1 MWWKTKEYEFIFRG
15 CSSIKDVH
23 NYVSDINNCKFC
35 NNGSFY
41 LKLKNIPIKQKDFC
55 TAVIKVEFR
64 EGLKSKKKFRRMI
77 NCSFC
82 NKDRGVLVLKRKS
95 LLF

>member
-1 MWWKTKEYEFIFRG
+1 MVENKEYEFIFRG

-41 LKLKNIPIKQKDFC
+41 LKLKNIPIKQKIS
-55 TAVIKVEFR
+55 TAVIKVEFK
-64 EGLKSKKKFRRMI
+64 EGLKSKRNFARMI
-77 NCSFC
+77 NCSFAT
-82 NKDRGVLVLKRKS
+82 KTGSFGIKAQIPSV
-95 LLF
+95 